1 MRSLRFKTRRQFFIA
16 ISLLLIVPLTNIQAQ
31 SLIPDKPQGPLY
43 NYFCTWAIQNYLDG
57 WGMESLNIDSVIL
70 KSGENAAS
78 LMHEKYLRGDNSWL
92 NFYKKVHGDLIFML
106 DMGYEVNGYSSME
119 IDPVKFPSFKGTPA
133 ERQAQF
139 SDLVKNAGWA
149 TAGLW
154 SRGIKSVP
162 EARERVLWSKNAKIG
177 YWKVDGGDN
186 KCIYDSL
193 RNILY
198 PELVIEHAIWPGVTV
213 LNNGPKGSLMHDF
226 GSKRVYFLEHTD
238 VVRIYDI
245 DQPMGQVTGLARVA
259 GLLAVAN
266 GNNKAKAV
274 INCEDLVTV
283 GAALGCSY
291 GIFRFPVTGKRP
303 QGDPDIFNAGPRQTK
318 KRIDE
323 VVRAVRWQRI
333 APPFS
338 AGKQPVIVD
347 TALLTDQMTI
357 KKGESWDINIPGLLI
372 QSAPA
377 RITRGLPLPIVK
389 ADGEIPFV
397 IASRHPNGA
406 VSIATLGRHSDS
418 YGYKIP
424 LADISFQ
431 IGVVPI
437 AIGIFGYYKSLALNF
452 NDSMENRRILAQDLA
467 GDKAVDITNK
477 VSIKGRQ
484 IVLSGNL
491 ISQTGLRDAT
501 PGDVSDPGLII
512 VIK

>member
-1 MRSLRFKTRRQFFIA
+1 MRKYIFKAKRSLFIA
-16 ISLLLIVPLTNIQAQ
+16 IWMFSVMQVTSLNAQ
-31 SLIPDKPQGPLY
+31 NLIPDKPLGTLY
-43 NYFCTWAIQNYLDG
+43 NYYCTWAIQNYLYG
-57 WGMESLNIDSVIL
+57 WGKPTLTLDSVL
-70 KSGENAAS
+70 WYNGANAR
-78 LMHEKYLRGDNSWL
+78 MNEKYLTGDDSWL
-92 NFYKKVHGDLIFML
+92 HFYKRIHGDLIFL
-106 DMGYEVNGYSSME
+106 FDDGYNTPAKDGME
-119 IDPVKFPSFKGTPA
+119 IDQKKFPSLKGNPA
-133 ERQAQF
+133 ERQKQLC
-139 SDLVKNAGWA
+139 DLVKKEGWA
-149 TAGLW
+149 TVGLW
-154 SRGIKSVP
+154 SRGIKSIS
-162 EARERVLWSKNAKIG
+162 EARERILWSKYAKIG
-177 YWKVDGGDN
+177 YWKVDGGDD

-198 PELVIEHAIWPGVTV
+198 PELIIEHAIWPGVNV
-213 LNNGPKGSLMHDF
+213 ANNGPKGSLMADY